1 MKKTSPLM
9 KILPIAVLAAVLVYF
24 AVQLY
29 NYLSDPVNT
38 TLVIAGQAED
48 TIALNGWLLRDEEV
62 LPAQSGTLSRVR
74 QEGERVGVGQ
84 VLARVYANDGALQ
97 TVSQIETLELQL
109 QQLQFALTSYLN
121 PDAALKLDTSITGD
135 ILTLRQSLTGGDY
148 TAAEGD
154 IAPLKAAVLKR
165 DHPYASQE
173 EIQTE
178 IKSVEGQIKS
188 LEASLSG
195 TTVTARASGTYSA
208 VCDGYE
214 TVLTK
219 AFLEDVTPGKL
230 ARLRPVD
237 EQSNMGKLI
246 YGDTW
251 YYVVTLPEEQASY
264 LKSQGAVTLRFAKG
278 FDQNIRM
285 QVVSVSAP
293 EDGQA
298 AVTLSCR
305 KYLAQTTLL
314 RHQAAEVC
322 RREPWEDGWKLTY
335 VPPVEAALGLLET
348 GMSRR
353 RAVALLWGSPPTEG
367 ERSLW
372 QRAQQR
378 LGALSGQ
385 ALRGLAANAYC
396 TSSSIK
402 HFSASS
408 CCWHTPEKVSS
419 ASFSKEE
426 RYFTS
431 TAPGAAPPISSCTSS
446 R

>member
-38 TLVIAGQAED
+38 TLVVAGQAED

-188 LEASLSG
+188 LEDSLSG

-314 RHQAAEVC
+314 RHQAADVIL
-322 RREPWEDGWKLTY
+322 RTY
-335 VPPVEAALGLLET
+335 EGLRVP
-348 GMSRR
+348 SN
-353 RAVALLWGSPPTEG
+353 
-367 ERSLW
+367 
-372 QRAQQR
+372 
-378 LGALSGQ
+378 
-385 ALRGLAANAYC
+385 ALRVSEEGVTGVYCLDGVTAAFRPVTVLYQGQGYALVRPADDASD
-396 TSSSIK
+396 TRTLRTGDEVIA
-402 HFSASS
+402 SAG
-408 CCWHTPEKVSS
+408 TLYDGKVI
-419 ASFSKEE
+419 
-426 RYFTS
+426 R
-431 TAPGAAPPISSCTSS
+431 
-446 R
+446 

>member
-9 KILPIAVLAAVLVYF
+9 KILPIAVLTAVLVYF

-38 TLVIAGQAED
+38 TLVVAGQAED

-62 LPAQSGTLSRVR
+62 LPAQNGTLSRAR

-135 ILTLRQSLTGGDY
+135 ILTLRQALTGGDY

-165 DHPYASQE
+165 DHSYASEE

-219 AFLEDVTPGKL
+219 AFLEEVTPGKL
-230 ARLRPVD
+230 AQLRPVD

-314 RHQAAEVC
+314 RHQAADVILRTYEGLRVPSNALRVSEEGVTGVYCVDGSTAAFRPVTVLYQGQGYALVQPAEGASDTQTLRVGDEVIA
-322 RREPWEDGWKLTY
+322 T
-335 VPPVEAALGLLET
+335 A
-348 GMSRR
+348 
-353 RAVALLWGSPPTEG
+353 
-367 ERSLW
+367 
-372 QRAQQR
+372 
-378 LGALSGQ
+378 GALSDG
-385 ALRGLAANAYC
+385 
-396 TSSSIK
+396 
-402 HFSASS
+402 
-408 CCWHTPEKVSS
+408 KVI
-419 ASFSKEE
+419 
-426 RYFTS
+426 R
-431 TAPGAAPPISSCTSS
+431 
-446 R
+446 

>member
-9 KILPIAVLAAVLVYF
+9 KILPIAVLTAVLVYF

-38 TLVIAGQAED
+38 TLVVAGQAED

-219 AFLEDVTPGKL
+219 AFLEEVTPGKL
-230 ARLRPVD
+230 TRLRPVD

-314 RHQAAEVC
+314 RHQAADVILRTYEGLRVPSNALRVSEEGVTGVYCVDGSTAAFRPVTVLYQGQGYALVQPAEGASDTQTLRVGDEVIA
-322 RREPWEDGWKLTY
+322 T
-335 VPPVEAALGLLET
+335 A
-348 GMSRR
+348 
-353 RAVALLWGSPPTEG
+353 
-367 ERSLW
+367 
-372 QRAQQR
+372 
-378 LGALSGQ
+378 GALSDG
-385 ALRGLAANAYC
+385 
-396 TSSSIK
+396 
-402 HFSASS
+402 
-408 CCWHTPEKVSS
+408 KVI
-419 ASFSKEE
+419 
-426 RYFTS
+426 R
-431 TAPGAAPPISSCTSS
+431 
-446 R
+446 

>member
-9 KILPIAVLAAVLVYF
+9 KILPIAVLTAVLVYF

-38 TLVIAGQAED
+38 TLVVAGQAED

-165 DHPYASQE
+165 DHSYASQE

-219 AFLEDVTPGKL
+219 AFLEEVTPGKL

-305 KYLAQTTLL
+305 K
-314 RHQAAEVC
+314 
-322 RREPWEDGWKLTY
+322 
-335 VPPVEAALGLLET
+335 
-348 GMSRR
+348 
-353 RAVALLWGSPPTEG
+353 
-367 ERSLW
+367 
-372 QRAQQR
+372 
-378 LGALSGQ
+378 
-385 ALRGLAANAYC
+385 
-396 TSSSIK
+396 
-402 HFSASS
+402 
-408 CCWHTPEKVSS
+408 
-419 ASFSKEE
+419 
-426 RYFTS
+426 
-431 TAPGAAPPISSCTSS
+431 
-446 R
+446 

>member
-9 KILPIAVLAAVLVYF
+9 KILPIAVLTAVLVYF

-165 DHPYASQE
+165 DYPYASQE

-314 RHQAAEVC
+314 RHQAADVILRTYEGLRVPSNALRVSEEGVTGVYCVDGSTAAFRPVTVLYQGQGYALVHAADGASDTQTLRVGDEVIA
-322 RREPWEDGWKLTY
+322 T
-335 VPPVEAALGLLET
+335 A
-348 GMSRR
+348 
-353 RAVALLWGSPPTEG
+353 
-367 ERSLW
+367 
-372 QRAQQR
+372 
-378 LGALSGQ
+378 GALSDG
-385 ALRGLAANAYC
+385 
-396 TSSSIK
+396 
-402 HFSASS
+402 
-408 CCWHTPEKVSS
+408 KVI
-419 ASFSKEE
+419 
-426 RYFTS
+426 R
-431 TAPGAAPPISSCTSS
+431 
-446 R
+446 

>member
-38 TLVIAGQAED
+38 TLVIAGQVED

-62 LPAQSGTLSRVR
+62 LPAQSGTLSRAR

-219 AFLEDVTPGKL
+219 AFLEDLTPGKL

-314 RHQAAEVC
+314 RHQAADVILRTYEGLRVPSNALRVSEEGVTGVYCVDGSTAAFRPVTVLYQGQGYALVRAADGASDTQTLRVGDEVIA
-322 RREPWEDGWKLTY
+322 T
-335 VPPVEAALGLLET
+335 A
-348 GMSRR
+348 
-353 RAVALLWGSPPTEG
+353 
-367 ERSLW
+367 
-372 QRAQQR
+372 
-378 LGALSGQ
+378 GALSDG
-385 ALRGLAANAYC
+385 
-396 TSSSIK
+396 
-402 HFSASS
+402 
-408 CCWHTPEKVSS
+408 KVI
-419 ASFSKEE
+419 
-426 RYFTS
+426 R
-431 TAPGAAPPISSCTSS
+431 
-446 R
+446 

>member
-38 TLVIAGQAED
+38 TLVVAGQAED

-62 LPAQSGTLSRVR
+62 LPAQSGTLSRAR

-135 ILTLRQSLTGGDY
+135 ILTLRQSMTGGDY

-165 DHPYASQE
+165 DHSYASQE

-230 ARLRPVD
+230 ARLQPVD

-285 QVVSVSAP
+285 QVISVSAP

-314 RHQAAEVC
+314 RHQAADVIL
-322 RREPWEDGWKLTY
+322 RTY
-335 VPPVEAALGLLET
+335 EGLRVP
-348 GMSRR
+348 SN
-353 RAVALLWGSPPTEG
+353 
-367 ERSLW
+367 
-372 QRAQQR
+372 
-378 LGALSGQ
+378 
-385 ALRGLAANAYC
+385 ALRVSEEGVTGVYC
-396 TSSSIK
+396 
-402 HFSASS
+402 
-408 CCWHTPEKVSS
+408 VDG
-419 ASFSKEE
+419 
-426 RYFTS
+426 S
-431 TAPGAAPPISSCTSS
+431 TAAFRPVTVLYQGQGYALVRAADGASDTQTLRVGDEVIATAGTLSDGKVI

>member
-38 TLVIAGQAED
+38 TLVVAGQAED

-62 LPAQSGTLSRVR
+62 LPAQNGTLSRAR

-165 DHPYASQE
+165 DHSYTSQE

-188 LEASLSG
+188 LESSLSG

-219 AFLEDVTPGKL
+219 AFLEEVTPGKL

-314 RHQAAEVC
+314 RHQAADVILRTYEGLRVPSNALRVSEEGVTGVYCVDGSTAAFRPVTVLYQGQGYALVQPAEGASDTQTLRVGDEVIA
-322 RREPWEDGWKLTY
+322 T
-335 VPPVEAALGLLET
+335 A
-348 GMSRR
+348 
-353 RAVALLWGSPPTEG
+353 
-367 ERSLW
+367 
-372 QRAQQR
+372 
-378 LGALSGQ
+378 GALSDG
-385 ALRGLAANAYC
+385 
-396 TSSSIK
+396 
-402 HFSASS
+402 
-408 CCWHTPEKVSS
+408 KVI
-419 ASFSKEE
+419 
-426 RYFTS
+426 R
-431 TAPGAAPPISSCTSS
+431 
-446 R
+446 

>member
-9 KILPIAVLAAVLVYF
+9 KILPIAVLTAVLVYF

-38 TLVIAGQAED
+38 TLVVAGQAED

-165 DHPYASQE
+165 DHSYASQE

-219 AFLEDVTPGKL
+219 AFLEEVTPGKL

-314 RHQAAEVC
+314 RHQAADVILHTYEGLRVPSNALRVSEEGVTGVYCVDGSTTAFRPVTVLYQGQGYALVRAADGASDTQTLRVGDEVIA
-322 RREPWEDGWKLTY
+322 T
-335 VPPVEAALGLLET
+335 A
-348 GMSRR
+348 
-353 RAVALLWGSPPTEG
+353 
-367 ERSLW
+367 
-372 QRAQQR
+372 
-378 LGALSGQ
+378 GALSDG
-385 ALRGLAANAYC
+385 
-396 TSSSIK
+396 
-402 HFSASS
+402 
-408 CCWHTPEKVSS
+408 KVI
-419 ASFSKEE
+419 
-426 RYFTS
+426 R
-431 TAPGAAPPISSCTSS
+431 
-446 R
+446 

>member
-38 TLVIAGQAED
+38 TLVVAGQAED

-219 AFLEDVTPGKL
+219 AFLEDLTPGKL

-314 RHQAAEVC
+314 RHQAADVIL
-322 RREPWEDGWKLTY
+322 RTY
-335 VPPVEAALGLLET
+335 EGLRLPSNALRVNEEGVT
-348 GMSRR
+348 G
-353 RAVALLWGSPPTEG
+353 VYC
-367 ERSLW
+367 
-372 QRAQQR
+372 R
-378 LGALSGQ
+378 LGVRAKFKPVKVVYQGDGYVLTEAVSAEDDSSMLRQGDEVIVTSADLSDG
-385 ALRGLAANAYC
+385 
-396 TSSSIK
+396 
-402 HFSASS
+402 
-408 CCWHTPEKVSS
+408 KVI
-419 ASFSKEE
+419 
-426 RYFTS
+426 
-431 TAPGAAPPISSCTSS
+431 G
-446 R
+446 

>member
-38 TLVIAGQAED
+38 TLVVAGQAED

-62 LPAQSGTLSRVR
+62 LPAQNGTLSRVR

-165 DHPYASQE
+165 DHSYASQE

-314 RHQAAEVC
+314 RHQAADVIL
-322 RREPWEDGWKLTY
+322 RTY
-335 VPPVEAALGLLET
+335 EGLRVP
-348 GMSRR
+348 SN
-353 RAVALLWGSPPTEG
+353 
-367 ERSLW
+367 
-372 QRAQQR
+372 
-378 LGALSGQ
+378 
-385 ALRGLAANAYC
+385 ALRVSEEGVTGVYC
-396 TSSSIK
+396 
-402 HFSASS
+402 
-408 CCWHTPEKVSS
+408 VDG
-419 ASFSKEE
+419 
-426 RYFTS
+426 S
-431 TAPGAAPPISSCTSS
+431 TAAFRPVTVLYQGQGYALVQPAEGASDTQTLRVGDEVIATAGTLSDGKVI

>member
-38 TLVIAGQAED
+38 TLVVAGQAED

-62 LPAQSGTLSRVR
+62 LPAQNGTLSRVR

-135 ILTLRQSLTGGDY
+135 ILTLRQALTDGDY

-165 DHPYASQE
+165 DHSYASQE

-219 AFLEDVTPGKL
+219 AFLEEVTPGKL

-314 RHQAAEVC
+314 RHQAADVILRTYEGLRVPSNALRVSEEGVTGVYCVDGSTAAFRPVTVLYQGQGYALVQPAEGASDTQTLRVGDEVIA
-322 RREPWEDGWKLTY
+322 T
-335 VPPVEAALGLLET
+335 A
-348 GMSRR
+348 
-353 RAVALLWGSPPTEG
+353 
-367 ERSLW
+367 
-372 QRAQQR
+372 
-378 LGALSGQ
+378 GALSDG
-385 ALRGLAANAYC
+385 
-396 TSSSIK
+396 
-402 HFSASS
+402 
-408 CCWHTPEKVSS
+408 KVI
-419 ASFSKEE
+419 
-426 RYFTS
+426 R
-431 TAPGAAPPISSCTSS
+431 
-446 R
+446 

>member
-9 KILPIAVLAAVLVYF
+9 KILPIAVLTAVLVYF

-38 TLVIAGQAED
+38 TLVVAGQAED

-165 DHPYASQE
+165 DHSYASQE

-219 AFLEDVTPGKL
+219 AFLEEVTPGKL

-298 AVTLSCR
+298 AVPLSCR

-314 RHQAAEVC
+314 RHQAADVILHTYEGLRVPSNALRVSEEGVTGVYCVDGSTAAFRPVTVLYQGQGYALVRAADGASDTQTLRVGDEVIA
-322 RREPWEDGWKLTY
+322 T
-335 VPPVEAALGLLET
+335 A
-348 GMSRR
+348 
-353 RAVALLWGSPPTEG
+353 
-367 ERSLW
+367 
-372 QRAQQR
+372 
-378 LGALSGQ
+378 GALSDG
-385 ALRGLAANAYC
+385 
-396 TSSSIK
+396 
-402 HFSASS
+402 
-408 CCWHTPEKVSS
+408 KVI
-419 ASFSKEE
+419 
-426 RYFTS
+426 R
-431 TAPGAAPPISSCTSS
+431 
-446 R
+446 

>member
-1 MKKTSPLM
+1 MKSSSTPIF
-9 KILPIAVLAAVLVYF
+9 KILSVVVLAAAVVYF
-24 AVQLY
+24 AVQAY
-29 NYLSDPVNT
+29 RYFSDPINT
-38 TLVIAGQAED
+38 TLVYASVEEQ
-48 TIALNGWLLRDEEV
+48 TIEISGYLVREEETFHSD
-62 LPAQSGTLSRVR
+62 AATLGHSLS
-74 QEGERVGVGQ
+74 EGERVGKNQ
-84 VLARVYANDGALQ
+84 TMATAYPDSGALTRVEQ
-97 TVSQIETLELQL
+97 LEALQL
-109 QQLQFALTSYLN
+109 RLEQLSFSLISYLD

-314 RHQAAEVC
+314 RHQAADVILRTYEGLRVPSNALRVSEEGVTGVYCVDGSTAAFRPVTVLYQGQGYALVHAADGASDTQTLRVGDEVIA
-322 RREPWEDGWKLTY
+322 T
-335 VPPVEAALGLLET
+335 A
-348 GMSRR
+348 
-353 RAVALLWGSPPTEG
+353 
-367 ERSLW
+367 
-372 QRAQQR
+372 
-378 LGALSGQ
+378 GALSDG
-385 ALRGLAANAYC
+385 
-396 TSSSIK
+396 
-402 HFSASS
+402 
-408 CCWHTPEKVSS
+408 KVI
-419 ASFSKEE
+419 
-426 RYFTS
+426 R
-431 TAPGAAPPISSCTSS
+431 
-446 R
+446 